1 MGSPKVCNS
10 TLLGTIRDN
19 SQHNTTETEHTRK
32 DITCS
37 LEDRQSVP
45 VEFVIFNISPQEN
58 YIFTANV
65 LDHFNNS
72 KTKNESSFSK
82 YSIFD

>member
-1 MGSPKVCNS
+1 MGAPKVCNS
-10 TLLGTIRDN
+10 TLLGTTRDN
-19 SQHNTTETEHTRK
+19 SQPNTTEVEHTLE

-37 LEDRQSVP
+37 SEDKQSITVDY
-45 VEFVIFNISPQEN
+45 VIFNISPQQN

-72 KTKNESSFSK
+72 KTKNESYFSEF
-82 YSIFD
+82 IHN

>member
-10 TLLGTIRDN
+10 TLLGTTRDK
-19 SQHNTTETEHTRK
+19 SQPNTTEIEHTRE

-37 LEDRQSVP
+37 LEDRQSVT
-45 VEFVIFNISPQEN
+45 VGYVIFNISLQQN
-58 YIFTANV
+58 YVFTANV
-65 LDHFNNS
+65 LDYFNNS

-82 YSIFD
+82 WTHN